1 LKIQEELNLKNGFEV
16 IIHKN
21 KTGSGLGSSA
31 ASAAGAAWSQLLLG
45 NILSKEE
52 MIYFAMFGEELASG
66 VKHADNI
73 TLYFRRNYFN
83 QIFKSY

>member
-1 LKIQEELNLKNGFEV
+1 
-16 IIHKN
+16 
-21 KTGSGLGSSA
+21 
-31 ASAAGAAWSQLLLG
+31 LLG

-73 TLYFRRNYFN
+73 TPVFSAELL
-83 QIFKSY
+83 